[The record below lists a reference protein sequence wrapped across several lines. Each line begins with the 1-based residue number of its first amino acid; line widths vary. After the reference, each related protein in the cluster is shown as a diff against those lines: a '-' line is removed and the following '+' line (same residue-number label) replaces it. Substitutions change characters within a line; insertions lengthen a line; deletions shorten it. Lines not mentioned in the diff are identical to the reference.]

1 MESAGAEMGA
11 GAEQTIT
18 FRVAA
23 EPHACRHVRTAAE
36 AFARDNG
43 VEKDDI
49 GAFLTAF
56 GEALANAIEHS
67 RAADPIEIVCSIS
80 SDCIVAVVTDHGVGF
95 PAGAYVG
102 SFPELEAERGRGMHI
117 MRRCSDIFE
126 VRSAPGSGAA
136 VVVGRRFRTSAGG
149 GSSADGRRVAA
160 V

>member
-1 MESAGAEMGA
+1 VESAGAGMGP
-11 GAEQTIT
+11 GAEQTIA

-36 AFARDNG
+36 AFAREHG
-43 VEKDDI
+43 VGEDDI

-67 RAADPIEIVCSIS
+67 RSADPIEIVCRVSRDS
-80 SDCIVAVVTDHGVGF
+80 IVAVVTDHGVGF
-95 PAGAYVG
+95 PGGVRSG
-102 SFPELEAERGRGMHI
+102 HFPELDAERGRGMHI

-136 VVVGRRFRTSAGG
+136 VIVGRRFRAHAGG
-149 GSSADGRRVAA
+149 GSSPDGRRVAA